1 MWMLASLDASFRY
14 PFTMALLHAGK
25 NADKCIQYLHFCRQ
39 YREHAMPL
47 DWNDLKIALAVNE
60 HGSFARA
67 AKQLQ
72 LDETTIGRRIAA
84 LQRDLGAQLFERKQR
99 GYVLTATGREVL
111 TTASPIADTLAQLQS
126 RIQGADQVLR
136 GTVRLTMPDSI
147 ATHIVMPQL
156 ATFYAAHPAIRLE
169 FVTTAR
175 ILNIQKREADIA
187 IRMVKPSQGSVFA
200 KRLGAIHFAAY
211 GSRAYLRRR
220 QPPYTLVELL
230 ASETTAAEQRLM
242 TKLKTL
248 ATPLVVSNRQ
258 ALLAAVEAGLG
269 VGLLPSYLVPSN
281 DVVRVAA
288 IEPVAVDAWLVVHDA
303 IKRNA
308 RVRAVSEFLSTTVA
322 ASLATAVLS

>member
-1 MWMLASLDASFRY
+1 
-14 PFTMALLHAGK
+14 
-25 NADKCIQYLHFCRQ
+25 
-39 YREHAMPL
+39 MPL

-60 HGSFARA
+60 HGSFAKA

-111 TTASPIADTLAQLQS
+111 ATASPIADTLAQLQS
-126 RIQGADQVLR
+126 RVQGADQILR

-200 KRLGAIHFAAY
+200 KRLGAIQFAAY
-211 GSRAYLRRR
+211 GSPAYLRRR
-220 QPPYTLVELL
+220 KPPYTLVELL
-230 ASETTAAEQRLM
+230 ASESTEAEQRLL
-242 TKLKTL
+242 TKLHVHG
-248 ATPLVVSNRQ
+248 APLLVSNRH
-258 ALLAAVEAGLG
+258 AVLAAVEAGLG
-269 VGLLPSYLVPSN
+269 VGLLPSYLAHGTDLMQVPTFE
-281 DVVRVAA
+281 A
-288 IEPVAVDAWLVVHDA
+288 IAVDAWLVVHDA

-308 RVRAVSEFLSTTVA
+308 RVRAVSEFLTATVA
-322 ASLATAVLS
+322 SSLTAAKR